1 MFQYAPHNYVLN
13 RPIQSNWSLC
23 RGTCRFRNACST
35 WKSFGS
41 VSALLNTLA
50 SSQHLPFREPR
61 LRNSK
66 VGIIGELKIKSVAIR
81 SGLFHYVGKKNNY
94 KQLYIVVYWKRC
106 NHFVLI
112 APIMFYN
119 NYFIPDYAAGM
130 YAACGCGQILILS
143 RMW

>member
-1 MFQYAPHNYVLN
+1 MFQYAPHNYALN

-81 SGLFHYVGKKNNY
+81 SRLFHYVGKK
-94 KQLYIVVYWKRC
+94 QLYTIIYNSLLSFCFNFPYNLYNFVVK
-106 NHFVLI
+106 I
-112 APIMFYN
+112 
-119 NYFIPDYAAGM
+119 YFIPDYAPGM
-130 YAACGCGQILILS
+130 YAACWCGQILISS